1 MNPRSKRWLGKEDWQ
16 HFRER
21 NPGIWHADQHLLRR
35 GKRAFDD
42 NCRRRALLGAAE
54 VILVFGEGQI
64 PGLGAVRRGET
75 LENSG
80 GVSDD
85 FAADNF
91 GDFSSAEGHKQVDLA
106 NLGHYK
112 GRAT

>member
-1 MNPRSKRWLGKEDWQ
+1 
-16 HFRER
+16 
-21 NPGIWHADQHLLRR
+21 
-35 GKRAFDD
+35 
-42 NCRRRALLGAAE
+42 
-54 VILVFGEGQI
+54 V
-64 PGLGAVRRGET
+64 
-75 LENSG
+75 